1 MSDRAR
7 QFMPFAALKGYYE
20 LLRTKERVV
29 VPKKE
34 LSDDYAEILSRK
46 VLGIE
51 EGMMVKVTYY
61 SDGDYISLEG
71 IVTDINIDRRY
82 ITIVK
87 TEVCIDDIY
96 DIDYDGFIE

>member
-29 VPKKE
+29 VQKKE

-46 VLGIE
+46 VLSLKV
-51 EGMMVKVTYY
+51 GMMIKVTYY
-61 SDGDYISLEG
+61 SNGDYVSLEG

-87 TEVCIDDIY
+87 TIISLDDVY
-96 DIDYDGFIE
+96 EIDY